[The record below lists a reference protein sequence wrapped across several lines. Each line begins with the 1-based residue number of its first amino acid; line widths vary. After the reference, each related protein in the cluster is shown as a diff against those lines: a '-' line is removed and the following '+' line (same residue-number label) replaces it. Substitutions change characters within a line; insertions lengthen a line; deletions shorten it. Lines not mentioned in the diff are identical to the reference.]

1 MSKISIPERV
11 LPGFDILSNLE
22 KSKLNN
28 LIGYLKN
35 IKVGIKFDVLA
46 TELEEFFNPK
56 DSNLIVLTLISFSEL
71 FENTDRNFNQL
82 AEELATSYVEISN
95 SEINLDTKNK
105 LQNNLLEIFNNCNQL
120 ITTLKAKGLAVE
132 NENTLT
138 SVKLLS
144 DIRPVFNLKIE
155 EKDRSAIILH
165 KIHLEYQKESES
177 KDIFITLDSDDLR
190 ILLKTIERAI
200 KKDQIIRDDYQG
212 VFNFIN

>member
-1 MSKISIPERV
+1 MPKISIPERV
-11 LPGFDILSNLE
+11 LPGFEILANLE
-22 KSKLNN
+22 NSKLSS
-28 LIGYLKN
+28 LIGYLKS

-46 TELEEFFNPK
+46 NELEEFFNPK
-56 DSNLIVLTLISFSEL
+56 DSNLIVITLISFSEL
-71 FENTDRNFNQL
+71 FENTDRNFKQL
-82 AEELATSYVEISN
+82 AEELASSYVEISN
-95 SEINLDTKNK
+95 DDINFDTKNK
-105 LQNNLLEIFNNCNQL
+105 LQNNLLEIFNNCTQL

-138 SVKLLS
+138 SVKILS

-155 EKDRSAIILH
+155 EKDRTAIILH
-165 KIHLEYQKESES
+165 KIHLEYQKESEN

-200 KKDQIIRDDYQG
+200 KKDQIIRDDYQN